1 MHLAKNVIATDD
13 TVAIRVVQD
22 AFCQQMIADF
32 GKPIVSTSANVSGES
47 TPLYYQLIDPKII
60 AQCDYVVP
68 YRQDDT
74 QIKNPSRLIRF
85 DADGEILILR

>member
-1 MHLAKNVIATDD
+1 MGL
-13 TVAIRVVQD
+13 
-22 AFCQQMIADF
+22 
-32 GKPIVSTSANVSGES
+32 TS
-47 TPLYYQLIDPKII
+47 KII
-60 AQCDYVVP
+60 ARCDYVVP